1 MQKMVSKGW
10 VGNFVDGLRLIGK
23 DEDRK
28 GLSKNNWFVKFTR
41 DFFPSSKTEG
51 THDKYFMD
59 VVSSI
64 LSRKPID
71 KDFMIS
77 AFVNRI
83 RSAFKAHKGHDLLC
97 LKAFMLYSFLAKVD
111 LLRGER
117 MEEGKAVEKIEVEN
131 FDSKVERFF
140 REHGFTG
147 AAKKAAFSVGMLVD
161 YLLWVQRDERG
172 IKDFGKEPF
181 WSNLYGLI
189 LDEKKIK
196 GLFPKAI
203 SKLRQYGKGKPI
215 LEAVVSKYLA
225 EAEQNWDI
233 SNDEASYYFA
243 LGMTLRRLFSKDKE
257 KEEEKKEGE

>member
-1 MQKMVSKGW
+1 MK
-10 VGNFVDGLRLIGK
+10 I
-23 DEDRK
+23 
-28 GLSKNNWFVKFTR
+28 
-41 DFFPSSKTEG
+41 
-51 THDKYFMD
+51 
-59 VVSSI
+59 
-64 LSRKPID
+64 
-71 KDFMIS
+71 
-77 AFVNRI
+77 
-83 RSAFKAHKGHDLLC
+83 LC

-140 REHGFTG
+140 REHGFNG

-233 SNDEASYYFA
+233 SNDETSYYFA
-243 LGMTLRRLFSKDKE
+243 LGMTLRRLFSKN